1 MILAKNKKIFLGL
14 IILLFFLLFFYFFVF
29 LNKTSAAT
37 SEEIKNKLEELK
49 KNIEELEKQQE
60 LYEKNIKTKRKE
72 AITLK
77 NEISILNSR
86 IRKTKVEITKKE
98 TEIRK
103 VNLEIEQIQG
113 QIQDKNVQIDDLKD
127 KISRLLR
134 RIYQDD
140 NKDYLKVILLNN
152 QISDYFNLL
161 KANLDV
167 QAALQQTLDRV
178 KDVKANLENQES
190 QLKEKKAELEQ
201 LKKELAARKTE
212 LEQNKKAKNYLLE
225 ETRGAEWKF
234 QTLLAQAK
242 AEMQQVEREV
252 VKLEKKLREKL
263 VEEEEWR
270 KIQAGILVFSW
281 PVPNEGITATF
292 HDPDYPFRAW
302 LGEHSGI
309 DLRAR
314 QGTPIKA
321 SAAGYVGRAKD
332 GGMGYSYILVI
343 HQDGFSTLYGHVSK
357 IFVSEGQYVKRG
369 EIIGKT
375 GGLPGTPGAGRFSTG
390 PHLHFEI
397 RRDGIPVNPLNYLP

>member
-1 MILAKNKKIFLGL
+1 MMCLIFFCFFIFLT
-14 IILLFFLLFFYFFVF
+14 
-29 LNKTSAAT
+29 KTFAAT
-37 SEEIKNKLEELK
+37 SDEIKNQLEDLK

-60 LYEKNIKTKRKE
+60 LYEKNITTKRKE
-72 AITLK
+72 AATLK
-77 NEISILNSR
+77 NEISILDSR
-86 IRKTKVEITKKE
+86 ISKTRVEITKKE
-98 TEIRK
+98 TEIKK

-127 KISRLLR
+127 KISGLLR
-134 RIYQDD
+134 KIYQDD
-140 NKDYLKVILLNN
+140 NKDYLEVILLNN

-167 QAALQQTLDRV
+167 QVALQETLDQV
-178 KDVKANLENQES
+178 KDVKANLENQER
-190 QLKEKKAELEQ
+190 QLKEKKAESEQ
-201 LKKELAARKTE
+201 LKKELASKKTE
-212 LEQNKKAKNYLLE
+212 LEQNKRAKNYLLE

-242 AEMQQVEREV
+242 AEMQQVEQEV
-252 VKLEKKLREKL
+252 TRLEKELRKKIA
-263 VEEEEWR
+263 EEEEWK

-281 PVPNEGITATF
+281 PVPSEGVTATF
-292 HDPDYPFRAW
+292 HDPDYSFRKW
-302 LGEHSGI
+302 LGEHSGV
-309 DLRAR
+309 DLRAS
-314 QGTPIKA
+314 QGTSIKA

-332 GGMGYSYILVI
+332 GGMGYSYILLI

-357 IFVSEGQYVKRG
+357 ISVAEGQYVKRG

-375 GGLPGTPGAGRFSTG
+375 GGLPGTSGAGRFSTG